1 MVKNN
6 QKRPEGAFTLIELL
20 VVISIISLLSSVV
33 LSSLGGAREDA
44 RQSAAMAELDSLR
57 TGIEL
62 MLNDTGKWPNGCPTG
77 QISNPEVNLNNAQ
90 AGLLE
95 VPAAADQG
103 GGCIWTSDDVAEWNG
118 PYVNSNDLLDGWDRP
133 YRFDPDFYPYRNC
146 STKADE
152 PGIVAIFSYGP
163 AEVIDG
169 YGCNTV
175 FLNLY

>member
-62 MLNDTGKWPNGCPTG
+62 MLNDTGKWPNGCPPSG
-77 QISNPEVNLNNAQ
+77 GVANPEVNLNNPS
-90 AGLLE
+90 AGLLSAPS
-95 VPAAADQG
+95 VGNQG
-103 GGCIWTSDDVAEWNG
+103 SGCIWTSQDVQRWNG
-118 PYVNSNDLLDGWDRP
+118 PYVNSNDLLDAVG
-133 YRFDPDFYPYRNC
+133 
-146 STKADE
+146 S
-152 PGIVAIFSYGP
+152 AIS
-163 AEVIDG
+163 V
-169 YGCNTV
+169 
-175 FLNLY
+175 